1 MQINKLFLSTTG
13 CFRELSYLLFGITLD
28 AFHFEQG
35 NRFQRQ
41 QLRLTQHKVR
51 LFLHHHQVLTGDYW
65 LQITLVRWHLS
76 VMVKLDEMN
85 VYCESQ
91 TFWCQADPVFQVA
104 NYNSLQA
111 VAMEM
116 KCYASNCKKV
126 FILQHKNNMSSYF
139 GKPCTKLSWRCF
151 LQSVGSLGLCSLKI
165 KTSTFQRKNSSNKKQ
180 NKL

>member
-76 VMVKLDEMN
+76 VTVILDEMN

-104 NYNSLQA
+104 NYNSLRA

-116 KCYASNCKKV
+116 KLYASNCKKV
-126 FILQHKNNMSSYF
+126 KCIYFTAQKQHVILF
-139 GKPCTKLSWRCF
+139 W
-151 LQSVGSLGLCSLKI
+151 
-165 KTSTFQRKNSSNKKQ
+165 
-180 NKL
+180 